1 MQIKQTKSFERELKK
16 LVKKHFPITVLKPCL
31 EAIVEQDVLVLKQ
44 IKDHALK
51 GNWRGY
57 REFHPARYGNYGK
70 NYDNWIVIYQL
81 DHDESTFLRA
91 YLYIIAPIQTYFVK
105 SLFSVLSTN
114 LTYADEER

>member
-31 EAIVEQDVLVLKQ
+31 EAIVKQDVLVLKQ

-57 REFHPARYGNYGK
+57 REFHPA
-70 NYDNWIVIYQL
+70 DM
-81 DHDESTFLRA
+81 ETM
-91 YLYIIAPIQTYFVK
+91 VK
-105 SLFSVLSTN
+105 IMTTGLLFIS
-114 LTYADEER
+114 

>member
-31 EAIVEQDVLVLKQ
+31 KAIVKQDVLVLKQ

-70 NYDNWIVIYQL
+70 KFIPVASSQKNK
-81 DHDESTFLRA
+81 FLIKPVK
-91 YLYIIAPIQTYFVK
+91 LKNQTN
-105 SLFSVLSTN
+105 S
-114 LTYADEER
+114 